1 MSWLIYG
8 SDDDEDGF
16 VEAQVEGQ
24 ESSRRSSSGRRP
36 SLGGGVAGKESGDVV
51 ARRRSSRG
59 GGSQDVVSIEK
70 SGGGLIDLQCGRR
83 VFNDVPANMRTELWM
98 SQLHS
103 KGGKG
108 AKAVE
113 MFEEY
118 VSHGLDPQVMAE
130 IDKDTHR
137 TFPGHATLSSEK
149 GHKAMLKVLGAY
161 AVLDPE
167 VGYSQGM
174 NFLAGILLIYL
185 SPREAFG
192 ALTLVMQDRGLR
204 DLYKPNG
211 MTHLQA
217 RLWQLSRLIPKE
229 LEAHMEENMILPV
242 LYASSWLLTC
252 FASEFP
258 IKFAARV
265 MDVVITDSY
274 DTPMMKVA
282 LELLIRCKEEI
293 MKMDDMEDIVD
304 LLRKQLPK
312 WPESKLQ
319 DLLTCALGSQWTPEQ
334 AEILRETNNTET
346 VTEAISRLERLDKAM
361 AVKNAATEDKGK
373 NIHVSDDVEAS
384 AAESTGNNNNM
395 ASEGERSSHSWEPEW
410 ESSEKRASFED
421 AAGNVVQQKPPYPH
435 SPHMGEAATDQ
446 FDKHAHADT
455 NAVPATSRPLA
466 LVDPFQSL
474 SIEGIAQNVSSSSP
488 FDSWPVSQEGQG
500 ASSDIQERFSA
511 LSSSGQDWSLSY
523 QNSLRNLLS
532 KVPFKGS
539 SSQAIVSDQQLK
551 DWVMST
557 SINWSTSS
565 KQQAAEGKASSSVR
579 ESPNKTD
586 DTINHEDYGN
596 WASPEDS

>member
-8 SDDDEDGF
+8 PDDDDDGF
-16 VEAQVEGQ
+16 VEAHVEG

-36 SLGGGVAGKESGDVV
+36 SLGGVIAGRESGDVV

-59 GGSQDVVSIEK
+59 TGTQDVISIDK

-118 VSHGLDPQVMAE
+118 VDHGVDPQVLAE

-174 NFLAGILLIYL
+174 NFLAGILLTYL
-185 SPREAFG
+185 SPPEAFG
-192 ALTLVMQDRGLR
+192 ALTLVMQERGLR

-217 RLWQLSRLIPKE
+217 RLWQLSRLIPKD
-229 LEAHMEENMILPV
+229 LESHMEENMILPV

-282 LELLIRCKEEI
+282 LELLIRCKDDI
-293 MKMDDMEDIVD
+293 MKLDDMEDIVD

-312 WPESKLQ
+312 WPESTLQ

-346 VTEAISRLERLDKAM
+346 VTEAISRLEKLDKTLSM
-361 AVKNAATEDKGK
+361 GNEESESKNASKRGSGPSSETEP
-373 NIHVSDDVEAS
+373 AP
-384 AAESTGNNNNM
+384 ESQSGNM
-395 ASEGERSSHSWEPEW
+395 ASQGETSGHSWEPEW
-410 ESSEKRASFED
+410 ESAEAHASFV
-421 AAGNVVQQKPPYPH
+421 GTNNVPQNLPYPH
-435 SPHMGEAATDQ
+435 SPHMGEAD
-446 FDKHAHADT
+446 ADT
-455 NAVPATSRPLA
+455 SENRIIDADTKTTRPQA
-466 LVDPFQSL
+466 HLVDPFQSL
-474 SIEGIAQNVSSSSP
+474 SIDGIAQNVSTSSP
-488 FDSWPVSQEGQG
+488 FDSWHVSQEDQG
-500 ASSDIQERFSA
+500 TSSDLQKGFSA
-511 LSSSGQDWSLSY
+511 KSSGGQEWSMSY
-523 QNSLRNLLS
+523 QNSLKNLLS
-532 KVPFKGS
+532 RVSFRGS

-551 DWVMST
+551 DWVIST
-557 SINWSTSS
+557 SINWSS
-565 KQQAAEGKASSSVR
+565 KQQPEDKSSNSNR
-579 ESPNKTD
+579 ESPGKVD
-586 DTINHEDYGN
+586 DATNHQDYGN

>member
-1 MSWLIYG
+1 MLGGFMSWLIYG
-8 SDDDEDGF
+8 PDDDDDGF
-16 VEAQVEGQ
+16 VEAHVEG

-36 SLGGGVAGKESGDVV
+36 SLGGGVAGKEGGDVV
-51 ARRRSSRG
+51 ARRKSSRG
-59 GGSQDVVSIEK
+59 AGSQDVTSIET

-108 AKAVE
+108 AMAVE

-118 VSHGLDPQVMAE
+118 VSRGLDPHVLTE

-149 GHKAMLKVLGAY
+149 GHNAMLKVLGAY

-174 NFLAGILLIYL
+174 NFLAGILLTYL
-185 SPREAFG
+185 SPPEAFG

-217 RLWQLSRLIPKE
+217 RLWQLSRLIPKD

-274 DTPMMKVA
+274 DIPMMKVA
-282 LELLIRCKEEI
+282 LELLIRCKEEV
-293 MKMDDMEDIVD
+293 MKLDDMEDIVD

-312 WPESKLQ
+312 WPESRLQ

-334 AEILRETNNTET
+334 VEILRETNNTET
-346 VTEAISRLERLDKAM
+346 VTEAISRLEKIDKEV
-361 AVKNAATEDKGK
+361 AVENEISG
-373 NIHVSDDVEAS
+373 
-384 AAESTGNNNNM
+384 NNM
-395 ASEGERSSHSWEPEW
+395 ASQGETSGHGWEPEW
-410 ESSEKRASFED
+410 EAPETRASFEGAVVND
-421 AAGNVVQQKPPYPH
+421 VPQNVSYPN
-435 SPHMGEAATDQ
+435 SPHMGEAATDRLE
-446 FDKHAHADT
+446 KHINDT
-455 NAVPATSRPLA
+455 NTTISGPHA

-474 SIEGIAQNVSSSSP
+474 SIDGFSQTVSTSSP
-488 FDSWPVSQEGQG
+488 FDSCLISQQDQD
-500 ASSDIQERFSA
+500 ASSDVLNRLSA
-511 LSSSGQDWSLSY
+511 HSSGGQEWSMSY

-532 KVPFKGS
+532 KVSFRGS
-539 SSQAIVSDQQLK
+539 SSQAILSDQQLK

-557 SINWSTSS
+557 SINWSASS
-565 KQQAAEGKASSSVR
+565 KQRAEGKASSSNR
-579 ESPNKTD
+579 ESPSKVD
-586 DTINHEDYGN
+586 DDIHHQDYGN